1 MAKVNP
7 IPEGQGGPTPY
18 LSIDGA
24 AKAIDFYKKVFG
36 AQEVVRHDMGGRI
49 GHAELKVGKGL
60 IMLADEFPEMN
71 FRGPKSL
78 GGSPV
83 MLNLYVENVDEVV
96 RRAIDAGAKVD
107 RPVADQFYGDRSGQF
122 TDPFGHRW
130 NVTTHVED
138 VSYEEMERR
147 SRAYMEKA
155 KAGA

>member
-1 MAKVNP
+1 MAAKVNP
-7 IPEGQGGPTPY
+7 IPEGNGAPTPY

-49 GHAELKVGKGL
+49 GHAELKIGKGL

-71 FRGPKSL
+71 FRGPKAL

-83 MLNLYVENVDEVV
+83 MLNLYVENVDEVF
-96 RRAIDAGAKVD
+96 RRATDAGATVD
-107 RPVADQFYGDRSGQF
+107 RPVADQFYGDRSGHF

-138 VSYEEMERR
+138 VSYEEMQRR
-147 SRAYMEKA
+147 SRAYMEKN
-155 KAGA
+155 KL